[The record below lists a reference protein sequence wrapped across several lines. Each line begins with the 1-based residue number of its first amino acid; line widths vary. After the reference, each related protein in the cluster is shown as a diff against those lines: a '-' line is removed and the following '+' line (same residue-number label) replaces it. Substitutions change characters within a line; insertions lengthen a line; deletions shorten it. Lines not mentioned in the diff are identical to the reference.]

1 MRSILRKL
9 ALTSVA
15 LAAVALAANTAMA
28 AESRVNVPFNFT
40 VAGKICPAGAYSVIE
55 DTGRGMVTLRSV
67 DASRSFTWLLRAGE
81 PAPTDTNVTLRFDE
95 QAQGYTLQSVQ
106 YRSLITPK
114 LDKKA
119 PHSEHKAVRMV
130 EGQ

>member
-28 AESRVNVPFNFT
+28 AESRVNVPFNF
-40 VAGKICPAGAYSVIE
+40 
-55 DTGRGMVTLRSV
+55 TLRSV

-114 LDKKA
+114 LDKNA